1 MERYEV
7 RLECRQFLKHRCS
20 SPRRGTA
27 YQDLQQ
33 VRVENGRLP
42 IEVRL
47 FLAGEHVEVQ
57 VLQDVLEQCVLGL
70 KVKFRTTAEKKA
82 MKKGPLERTELGM
95 LMRLLNLLYT
105 NITLPERSS

>member
-7 RLECRQFLKHRCS
+7 RLECHQFLKLQCP

-27 YQDLQQ
+27 YRDLQQ

-57 VLQDVLEQCVLGL
+57 VLQGVLEQCMLGL
-70 KVKFRTTAEKKA
+70 KVKFRMTMEKKQ
-82 MKKGPLERTELGM
+82 
-95 LMRLLNLLYT
+95 
-105 NITLPERSS
+105 